1 LIGKCLVL
9 DKPVSY
15 YLFGCR
21 RAFHL
26 KKTRKR
32 VSWPLNPFLFNGPGN
47 ELNGKTAP
55 STVLN
60 LITKVE
66 DASFRF
72 FTAFFVVVS
81 TVHTGEG

>member
-1 LIGKCLVL
+1 VL
-9 DKPVSY
+9 FILKRQEKEFHGLSI
-15 YLFGCR
+15 LF
-21 RAFHL
+21 F
-26 KKTRKR
+26 
-32 VSWPLNPFLFNGPGN
+32 FNGPGN